1 MMDENKR
8 IGVILRHLRKKK
20 KMSQIDLAKKAGV
33 IQKTISDIE
42 RGKTSAT
49 INILDQIFS
58 VLGYKLDPVKMDNI
72 IKVIR
77 E

>member
-58 VLGYKLDPVKMDNI
+58 VLGYKLDPVKTDNT

>member
-1 MMDENKR
+1 MDENKR

-58 VLGYKLDPVKMDNI
+58 VLGYKLDPVKTDNT

>member
-1 MMDENKR
+1 MDENKR